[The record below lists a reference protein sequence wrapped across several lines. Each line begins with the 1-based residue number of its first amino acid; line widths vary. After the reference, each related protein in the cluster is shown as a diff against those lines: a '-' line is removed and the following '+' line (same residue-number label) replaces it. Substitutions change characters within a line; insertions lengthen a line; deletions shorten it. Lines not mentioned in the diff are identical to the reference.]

1 MFAEYVKL
9 AMSKATY
16 KILEDDEG
24 FFGSIPGFQGVWA
37 NAETLEACR
46 DELAEALEGWILLS
60 IYLHHPIPVL
70 EGIDLNIQALE
81 SEVA

>member
-1 MFAEYVKL
+1 MFAEYIKL

-16 KILEDDEG
+16 EILEDNEG
-24 FFGSIPGFQGVWA
+24 FFGSIPSFRGVWA
-37 NAETLEACR
+37 NADTLEACR
-46 DELAEALEGWILLS
+46 DELAEALEGWILLG